1 MSKGKDKCVAQG
13 GQPERSGAT
22 SQHPQNPGAKKRKH
36 TRARSAEAA
45 QRGWYEQ
52 GVHEVRGSKGV
63 FWVWLNWLGNC
74 VIRQHQTSPIA
85 NKANALTDIYFA
97 YFDISL
103 GFLGNANRCLFPTR
117 KQSFLTGFT
126 EFSGF

>member
-1 MSKGKDKCVAQG
+1 VL
-13 GQPERSGAT
+13 
-22 SQHPQNPGAKKRKH
+22 
-36 TRARSAEAA
+36 
-45 QRGWYEQ
+45 
-52 GVHEVRGSKGV
+52 GSKGV
-63 FWVWLNWLGNC
+63 FRGWLNWLGNC

-85 NKANALTDIYFA
+85 NKANALIDIYFA